1 ITFSFWKPLLHM
13 MPFTVYFAATAIIAA
28 RSGAWFGLGSAL
40 GAVAAV
46 AAWSDNPPEVM
57 LLRSITMLMTS
68 ALIIWLGAMLRRG
81 ASESSAFR
89 QSIDEAVADFVWS
102 ADPGGKP
109 ISINARALAYF
120 GKTREE
126 LSREGGWDFIHA
138 GDQPMVAQMFRD
150 AASSGEPCRF
160 EARLRRHDGTFH
172 WFAFRAVP
180 IKNRDGQIVKWIG
193 TSTDIDDRK
202 RIELEREQLLAGER
216 RARSEAEHTSRM
228 KDEFLATLS
237 HELRTPLHAIT
248 GWLHLLGGGG
258 VEQEELREGLEV
270 IARNTRLQTQ
280 LIEDLL
286 DMNRIITGKLRLD
299 VQSVKLPQVID
310 AALASIRPSA
320 EAKGIRLNSML
331 DPRTAAVRGD
341 PARLQQIIWNLLSNA
356 VKFTP
361 KGGRVDVLLERIESH
376 VEITV
381 SDSGAGIAPDFLP
394 HIFERFRQADA
405 TTTRRHGGLGLG
417 LAIARQLAELHGG
430 TIVAASSGEGR
441 GATFRVV
448 LPLPAAQ
455 QQEGHERIHPA
466 AGGEGEAG
474 MAAQLD
480 GVKVLVVDDE
490 IDSREIVCRILKNCG
505 AEVVTVASAGEALDA
520 LRTSDGFA
528 VLVSDIGMPE
538 MDGFEFLRQ
547 LRSSDV
553 PAARTIPAIALTAF
567 ARSEDRRRAMQC
579 GFDMFVSK
587 PVDAPELAAVV
598 ERCAARTERDG

>member
-1 ITFSFWKPLLHM
+1 
-13 MPFTVYFAATAIIAA
+13 MPFTVYFAAMAIIAA
-28 RSGAWFGLGSAL
+28 RSGAWYGLASAL
-40 GAVAAV
+40 SAVVAV
-46 AAWSDNPPEVM
+46 AAWSDTPPNVM
-57 LLRSITMLMTS
+57 LLRSATMLATS
-68 ALIIWLGAMLRRG
+68 GLIVWLGATLRRG

-89 QSIDEAVADFVWS
+89 QSIDEAVSDFVWS
-102 ADPGGKP
+102 ADAAGRP

-120 GKTREE
+120 GISREE
-126 LSREGGWDFIHA
+126 LAQQRVLDLIHA
-138 GDQPMVAQMFRD
+138 DDRTMVAQTFSS
-150 AASSGEPCRF
+150 AASSAEPCGF
-160 EARLRRHDGTFH
+160 EARLCRHDDTFH

-180 IKNRDGQIVKWIG
+180 IRNREGQIVKWIG

-202 RIELEREQLLAGER
+202 RIELEREQLLASER

-248 GWLHLLGGGG
+248 GWLHLLGDGAVG
-258 VEQEELREGLEV
+258 QEELREGLDV

-310 AALASIRPSA
+310 AVLASIRPSA
-320 EAKGIRLNSML
+320 EAKGVRLNSIL

-361 KGGRVDVLLERIESH
+361 KGGRVEVLLDRVESH

-430 TIVAASSGEGR
+430 TILAASSGEGR

-455 QQEGHERIHPA
+455 QAELQERVHPA
-466 AGGEGEAG
+466 AGVAWGEPGRST
-474 MAAQLD
+474 QLAR
-480 GVKVLVVDDE
+480 VKVLVVDDE
-490 IDSREIVCRILKNCG
+490 LDSREIVCRILKNCG
-505 AEVVTVASAGEALDA
+505 AEVTTVSSAGEALDA
-520 LRTSDGFA
+520 LRASDGFA

-567 ARSEDRRRAMQC
+567 ARSEDRCRAMQC

-587 PVDAPELAAVV
+587 PVDGPELAAVV
-598 ERCAARTERDG
+598 ERCAARTEREA